1 MYNSLYRI
9 LPALE
14 NSSDSS
20 SSSYPL
26 SPLLVHVDHSSSR
39 FFPLK
44 LRITLNDTQMDRSQ
58 TNSPDY
64 WLDREDPPVLTSYEP
79 RCQQSIQGPSPLKRR
94 VILATDDKFKGN
106 ISRSTVH
113 KPNTTS
119 SHTPKPAPVS
129 TPAPAPILEQ
139 CSPLHLPLHRRL
151 ETLVVLWHVSSF
163 ILLSIFSLV
172 LIATPFTWFLAI
184 PYLIYYFSDKSPA
197 NGNVVKRYSP
207 WFRSLPIWKWYC
219 DYFPITLVKTCNL
232 EPTFTLVK
240 DSGDDGINNN
250 KTVPPVRHYFKD
262 AKVTGPR
269 YIFGY
274 HPHGVGAMGA
284 FGSIATEGCHWSQK
298 FSGIPVS
305 LLTLSTQFHIPL
317 YRDYLS
323 ALGISSV
330 SRKNALKV
338 LDRGFSICIV
348 VGGARESLISS
359 KTSID
364 LILNNRKGFIKLA
377 LQTGDVSLVPVFG
390 FGESDCYR
398 IFVTS
403 DNSYMRKIQLW
414 VKENCG
420 FTIPLFYARGI
431 FNYDVGLMP
440 FRKPIHVVVGEPIYV
455 KEKFASPPD
464 ELIEHYHTL
473 YINALRKLFEDNKD
487 KYGYSQMELRI
498 VG

>member
-1 MYNSLYRI
+1 M
-9 LPALE
+9 
-14 NSSDSS
+14 
-20 SSSYPL
+20 
-26 SPLLVHVDHSSSR
+26 
-39 FFPLK
+39 
-44 LRITLNDTQMDRSQ
+44 
-58 TNSPDY
+58 
-64 WLDREDPPVLTSYEP
+64 
-79 RCQQSIQGPSPLKRR
+79 
-94 VILATDDKFKGN
+94 
-106 ISRSTVH
+106 
-113 KPNTTS
+113 
-119 SHTPKPAPVS
+119 
-129 TPAPAPILEQ
+129 
-139 CSPLHLPLHRRL
+139 
-151 ETLVVLWHVSSF
+151 
-163 ILLSIFSLV
+163 
-172 LIATPFTWFLAI
+172 
-184 PYLIYYFSDKSPA
+184 
-197 NGNVVKRYSP
+197 
-207 WFRSLPIWKWYC
+207 
-219 DYFPITLVKTCNL
+219 KTCNL
-232 EPTFTLVK
+232 EPTYTLVK
-240 DSGDDGINNN
+240 DSDDNNN
-250 KTVPPVRHYFKD
+250 TTTSVRHYFKE

-284 FGSIATEGCHWSQK
+284 FGSMATEGCHWSQK
-298 FSGIPVS
+298 FAGIPVS
-305 LLTLSTQFHIPL
+305 LLTLSTQFYIPL

-359 KTSID
+359 KNSID

-377 LQTGDVSLVPVFG
+377 LQTGNVSLVPVFG

-403 DNSYMRKIQLW
+403 DNSYVRKIQLW
-414 VKENCG
+414 VTENCG

-455 KEKFASPPD
+455 KEKFSSPPD

-473 YINALRKLFEDNKD
+473 YINALKKLFEDNKD
-487 KYGYSQMELRI
+487 KYGYSHKELRI